1 MTAPLSS
8 LCFIYVF
15 YSVANHICQLY
26 FLKIRLDSQHVVAVM
41 TWAWFCFKPKRTF
54 NDIFHIFYIFV
65 HPYFT
70 SIIETSFNN
79 VIYNMI
85 LKIHFLMD
93 RHSFFFMHLHV
104 QTLFYFFKKPL
115 SIFAWSLTSLTR
127 KDNSLQ
133 DCMSIISS
141 KRTMK
146 YISITYWV
154 FFTPLSGYD
163 KT

>member
-8 LCFIYVF
+8 LCLIYVF

-41 TWAWFCFKPKRTF
+41 TWAWFCVKPKRTF

-79 VIYNMI
+79 VVIYNMI
-85 LKIHFLMD
+85 SKIHFLMD
-93 RHSFFFMHLHV
+93 RHSFFLCICMYKH
-104 QTLFYFFKKPL
+104 YF
-115 SIFAWSLTSLTR
+115 IFLETIQHFCMVINLTNT
-127 KDNSLQ
+127 
-133 DCMSIISS
+133 
-141 KRTMK
+141 
-146 YISITYWV
+146 
-154 FFTPLSGYD
+154 
-163 KT
+163 

>member
-26 FLKIRLDSQHVVAVM
+26 FLKIRLDSQYVVAVM

-70 SIIETSFNN
+70 SIIETAFNN
-79 VIYNMI
+79 VVIYNMI

-93 RHSFFFMHLHV
+93 RHSFFLCICMYKH
-104 QTLFYFFKKPL
+104 YF
-115 SIFAWSLTSLTR
+115 IFLETIQHFCMVINLTNT
-127 KDNSLQ
+127 
-133 DCMSIISS
+133 
-141 KRTMK
+141 
-146 YISITYWV
+146 
-154 FFTPLSGYD
+154 
-163 KT
+163 

>member
-85 LKIHFLMD
+85 SKIHFLMD
-93 RHSFFFMHLHV
+93 RHSFFLCICMYKH
-104 QTLFYFFKKPL
+104 YF
-115 SIFAWSLTSLTR
+115 IFLETIQHFCMVINLTNT
-127 KDNSLQ
+127 
-133 DCMSIISS
+133 
-141 KRTMK
+141 
-146 YISITYWV
+146 
-154 FFTPLSGYD
+154 
-163 KT
+163 